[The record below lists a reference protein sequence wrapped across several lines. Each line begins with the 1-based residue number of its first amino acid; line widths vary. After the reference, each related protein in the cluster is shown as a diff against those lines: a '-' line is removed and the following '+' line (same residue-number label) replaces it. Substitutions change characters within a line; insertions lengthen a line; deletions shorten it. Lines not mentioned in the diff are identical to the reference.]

1 MFASLI
7 LTTFSLLLA
16 VVSSFAAPISYVP
29 PFDPIPQAVAAR
41 DSGVRDSVSSFVHS
55 PQLARR
61 EIQHLERRISQKV
74 KNFFHKVGEGFK
86 KVGRFLKSHIVDIV
100 TTAVGFIPGVG
111 TAISAASKVALTAV
125 RVASAVKNGKALAT
139 AGKALKA
146 GVDAAKSQAKDKV
159 QKKIDEKTSSKPA
172 PAPAKTP
179 AKAVTPAPAPQKGKK
194 K

>member
-1 MFASLI
+1 MK
-7 LTTFSLLLA
+7 
-16 VVSSFAAPISYVP
+16 
-29 PFDPIPQAVAAR
+29 D
-41 DSGVRDSVSSFVHS
+41 
-55 PQLARR
+55 
-61 EIQHLERRISQKV
+61 
-74 KNFFHKVGEGFK
+74 
-86 KVGRFLKSHIVDIV
+86 HIVDIA

-146 GVDAAKSQAKDKV
+146 GVDVAKSQAKDKV